1 MKNTTLALNK
11 WFLLGLF
18 FLMSFT
24 TKQTENKLSVRSY
37 HPFHVSVFEVNYNGK
52 DSALQVTCKLISED
66 LESILRTKNGGT
78 VDLATLPDK
87 AKNEQ
92 MINAYFQ
99 QNLSIKLDGAPVAL
113 KLVGFEKEKE
123 SVYAYFEAKNLS
135 SPKKIEIKNTVLYD
149 LTKDQAQIVHMVVA
163 GKRQSKKLNYPN
175 SSLSF
180 DY

>member
-1 MKNTTLALNK
+1 MTINK

-24 TKQTENKLSVRSY
+24 TKVTDKSPVLSN

-52 DSALQVTCKLISED
+52 YSALQVTCKLISED
-66 LESILRTKNGGT
+66 LESIIRTKNGGT
-78 VDLATLPDK
+78 VDLASVPDK

-99 QNLSIKLDGAPVAL
+99 QNLAIKLDGAQVAL

-149 LTKDQAQIVHMVVA
+149 LTKDQAQIVHVVIA
-163 GKRQSKKLNYPN
+163 GKRQSQKLNYPN